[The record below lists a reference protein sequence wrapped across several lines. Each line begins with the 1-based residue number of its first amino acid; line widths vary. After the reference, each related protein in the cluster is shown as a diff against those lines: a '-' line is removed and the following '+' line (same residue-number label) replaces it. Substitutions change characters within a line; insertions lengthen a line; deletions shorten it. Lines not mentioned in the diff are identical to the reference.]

1 MDVPVKPEAN
11 AGADVREPARRRQ
24 PGLSRSDADIQ
35 QRLVADNIPPLDRTD
50 SRQAIGPRSYAP
62 WAEVRR

>member
-35 QRLVADNIPPLDRTD
+35 QRLVADTHPTTRPHRSPPSHRT
-50 SRQAIGPRSYAP
+50 
-62 WAEVRR
+62 